1 MKGVVL
7 LNYYSPPKGC
17 INQAER
23 LREEFSKLGVSIDIM
38 PNFIGR
44 CGISSDGKGFS
55 RFGEYDFCIY
65 LDKDKYASELLERTG
80 MRLFNSHRAI
90 RVCDDKAETHIALS
104 GAGIPMPRT
113 LPGLLCYDRSRELS
127 EDAIAEVESEFG
139 YPLIVKSCFGSLG
152 KGVWKVD
159 GRDELRS
166 IMRELQFSPHLFQ
179 EFIASSS
186 GRDVRVILIGGRA
199 VAAMKRTSMTDFRS
213 NIELGGVGETF
224 DLPDSFKDVAE
235 RAAAILGLD
244 YCGIDLM
251 FSADGTPI
259 LCEVN
264 SNAFF
269 AGIERVTGVNIA
281 EKYARHI
288 VERIKTI

>member
-1 MKGVVL
+1 MKGIIL
-7 LNYYSPPKGC
+7 LNYYSPPRGC

-23 LREEFSKLGVSIDIM
+23 LREEFASLGVSVDTL
-38 PNFIGR
+38 PNFIGK
-44 CGISSDGKGFS
+44 CGIASDGESFS

-65 LDKDKYASELLERTG
+65 LDKDKYASELLERT
-80 MRLFNSHRAI
+80 RLPLFNSHRAI

-104 GAGIPMPRT
+104 NAGIPMPRT
-113 LPGLLCYDRSRELS
+113 LPGLLCYDRSCGLS
-127 EDAIAEVESEFG
+127 EDALLTVEAEFG

-159 GRDELRS
+159 SRDALRD

-179 EFIASSS
+179 EFIGSST

-199 VAAMKRTSMTDFRS
+199 VAAMKRTSTTDFRS
-213 NIELGGVGETF
+213 NIELGGVGEEF
-224 DLPDSFKDVAE
+224 ELPDSFREVAE
-235 RAAAILGLD
+235 RAAGILGLD

-251 FSADGTPI
+251 FSPDREPI

-281 EKYARHI
+281 GIYAKH
-288 VERIKTI
+288 VLERTKK